1 MTAIGSPSP
10 SACRF
15 ISTIR
20 DDPHGQLPG
29 DCEIASNF
37 GSDSLLVQGLGMVD
51 EPGFEKIEFGAAIH
65 LPFDEFELGDLAFGL
80 TV

>member
-1 MTAIGSPSP
+1 
-10 SACRF
+10 
-15 ISTIR
+15 
-20 DDPHGQLPG
+20 
-29 DCEIASNF
+29 
-37 GSDSLLVQGLGMVD
+37 MVD